1 MKCITAQ
8 GNHFCI
14 DGQPVMLRGIGVGSW
29 LNLEH
34 YELGIPGWDGQIR
47 QALSERCPGFMDRFT
62 RGFFTEADASY
73 LVSLGLTFIRVPVNH
88 RLFWDEETN
97 TWLEYSF
104 SLIRHLGEICEHA
117 GLFSCWTCTPPPA
130 ARIRTG
136 TVNAEPDSRNSGI
149 IRSSGIFQQKCSGEL
164 PRN

>member
-1 MKCITAQ
+1 MSSVSLAGT
-8 GNHFCI
+8 
-14 DGQPVMLRGIGVGSW
+14 DRS
-29 LNLEH
+29 
-34 YELGIPGWDGQIR
+34 DR
-47 QALSERCPGFMDRFT
+47 RCPEFMDRFI

-73 LVSLGLTFIRVPVNH
+73 LVSLGLKFIRVPVNQH
-88 RLFWDEETN
+88 LFWDEETS
-97 TWLEYSF
+97 TWLEYGF

-117 GLFSCWTCTPPPA
+117 GLYFLLNMHTAPGG
-130 ARIRTG
+130 RIRTG

>member
-88 RLFWDEETN
+88 HLFWDEETN
-97 TWLEYSF
+97 TWHEYGFPS
-104 SLIRHLGEICEHA
+104 SGIWVKSANMPVSI
-117 GLFSCWTCTPPPA
+117 SCWTCTPPPA

-149 IRSSGIFQQKCSGEL
+149 IRSSGIFLQKCSGEL